1 MWIWMPYLCL
11 GLGIAVGLNKLPG
24 KLLSAL
30 DSLMNLALIVL
41 MLTVGMGLGARKEI
55 LSGLGSIGLNCLI
68 VSLCAITCSII
79 CTLVV
84 EKTIL
89 PLDEISKKTFSQ
101 NSVSGGEKEAPGDSG
116 SVSPLIWIMPLC
128 IAIGVAAGYFVNIRN
143 IDTLQDY
150 LLSGALMLLY
160 ICAGITMGANRSVFT
175 YLKTLGFKVLFIS
188 GAVLTG
194 SIVGGTISGLFLKL
208 PLHLSVISAGGMS
221 FYSLTGAFMTQM
233 YGVETGTYGF
243 IVNMMR
249 EFFTILFLPL
259 LVRISRSSPIAV
271 GACAAM
277 DTVLV
282 PITRVVGPELGLV
295 SLITGSILTFV
306 VPLLLP
312 ILHGLLG

>member
-68 VSLCAITCSII
+68 VSLCAIAGSII

-84 EKTIL
+84 EKTLL
-89 PLDEISKKTFSQ
+89 PLDEISKKANLQ
-101 NSVSGGEKEAPGDSG
+101 NNGGGGMEAPGASG

-128 IAIGVAAGYFVNIRN
+128 IAIGVAAGYFVNIGN

-259 LVRISRSSPIAV
+259 LVRISRGSPIAV

>member
-68 VSLCAITCSII
+68 VSLCAIAGSII

-84 EKTIL
+84 EKTLL
-89 PLDEISKKTFSQ
+89 PLDEISKKANLQ
-101 NSVSGGEKEAPGDSG
+101 NNGGGGMEAPGASG

-128 IAIGVAAGYFVNIRN
+128 IAIGVAAGYFVNIGN

-259 LVRISRSSPIAV
+259 LVRISRGSPIAV

-312 ILHGLLG
+312 LLHGLLG

>member
-11 GLGIAVGLNKLPG
+11 GIGIAAGLNKLPG
-24 KLLSAL
+24 KLLRAL

-41 MLTVGMGLGARKEI
+41 MLTVGMGLGAREEI
-55 LSGLGSIGLNCLI
+55 LSGLSSIGLNCLI
-68 VSLCAITCSII
+68 VSICAIACSII
-79 CTLVV
+79 CTIIV
-84 EKTIL
+84 EKTLL
-89 PLDEISKKTFSQ
+89 PLDEISKETFLQKNGNGS
-101 NSVSGGEKEAPGDSG
+101 EIEAPGDSG

-128 IAIGVAAGYFVNIRN
+128 ILIGVAAGYFINIRN

-150 LLSGALMLLY
+150 LLTGALTLLY
-160 ICAGITMGANRSVFT
+160 ICAGITMGANRNVFT
-175 YLKTLGFKVLFIS
+175 YLKALGFKVLFIS
-188 GAVLTG
+188 GAILAG
-194 SIVGGTISGLFLKL
+194 SIVGGAISGFFLKL
-208 PLHLSVISAGGMS
+208 PLHVSVISASGMS

-233 YGVETGTYGF
+233 YGVEMGAYGF
-243 IVNMMR
+243 IVNMIR

-312 ILHGLLG
+312 LLHGILG